1 MPKHS
6 REIND
11 LLQIVIK
18 QVFVSYL
25 RNLCFCSVGPSCSSG
40 PEGNLWFVYTVTR
53 LEEHNFDTTAVCS
66 IGMHAT
72 GRPGGV
78 VINLEYY
85 LGVGSFDS
93 PYSYGVFISRKT
105 PAAESA

>member
-1 MPKHS
+1 M
-6 REIND
+6 
-11 LLQIVIK
+11 
-18 QVFVSYL
+18 
-25 RNLCFCSVGPSCSSG
+25 
-40 PEGNLWFVYTVTR
+40 WFVYTVTR

-105 PAAESA
+105 PAAERARDIVGKHISTRVDEGRK